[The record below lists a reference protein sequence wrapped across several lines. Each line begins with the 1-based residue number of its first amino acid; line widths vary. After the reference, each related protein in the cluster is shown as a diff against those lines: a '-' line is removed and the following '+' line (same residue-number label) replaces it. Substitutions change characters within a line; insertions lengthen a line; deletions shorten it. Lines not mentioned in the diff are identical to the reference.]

1 MQVGIAGYRG
11 AGKTTVF
18 NCLTGAQAETGY
30 GGAREANR
38 GVIKVPDERIDKLS
52 AIFQPK
58 KTTYADIAFVDVPPP
73 PEGVDDSGI
82 DKQSAAELRKMD
94 ALVHVVCAFGAEHG
108 VPPRGGSV
116 DPLRDLSDFDS
127 ELVLL
132 DVVVLETR
140 LERLKKER
148 KQGLELE
155 QLEKLH
161 ARFGGGETAAR
172 TLAIDDATR
181 AAITGFQ
188 FLSLKPQL
196 ALANFGDDASAADIA
211 ALEAKLREAGGPRG
225 IEVMSMRGNIEAEIA
240 RLPAEDQASFLADLG
255 LSETARARFIR
266 SCYAMLDLIAFFT
279 VGEDEVRA
287 WTIKKGT
294 PAVRAA
300 GKIHSDLER
309 GFIRAEVVS
318 YEDFMRAGKMAKARE
333 AGKLRLEGKDYVV
346 EDGDIINVRF
356 AV

>member
-18 NCLTGAQAETGY
+18 NCLTGAQATTGY
-30 GGAREANR
+30 GGAKEANR
-38 GVIKVPDERIDKLS
+38 GVIKVPDERIDKLA

-94 ALVHVVCAFGAEHG
+94 ALVNVVRAFGAEQG
-108 VPPRGGSV
+108 VPPRQGSV
-116 DPLRDLSDFDS
+116 DLARDLVDYDS
-127 ELVLL
+127 ELTLL

-140 LERLKKER
+140 IERLKKER

-161 ARFGGGETAAR
+161 AHFGDGEKPAR
-172 TLAIDDATR
+172 VVDIDDATR

-196 ALANFGDDASAADIA
+196 SLLNFGDGATAAEIA
-211 ALEAKLREAGGPRG
+211 AAEDSLRKIAGPRG
-225 IEVMSMRGNIEAEIA
+225 IEVMSMRGTIEAEIA
-240 RLPAEDQASFLADLG
+240 GLAPEDQHSFLADLG
-255 LSETARARFIR
+255 LTETARARFIR

-318 YEDFMRAGKMAKARE
+318 YEEFMKVGKLSKARE
-333 AGKLRLEGKDYVV
+333 AGKLRLEGKEYVV
-346 EDGDIINVRF
+346 QDGDIINVRF

>member
-18 NCLTGAQAETGY
+18 NCLTGAKAETGY

-38 GVIKVPDERIDKLS
+38 GVIKVPDKRIDELS
-52 AIFQPK
+52 AVFSPK

-73 PEGVDDSGI
+73 PEGVEDSGI

-94 ALVHVVCAFGAEHG
+94 ALVDVVRAFGPDHG
-108 VPPRGGSV
+108 LPPRGGSV
-116 DPLRDLSDFDS
+116 DAARDVSDFDT
-127 ELVLL
+127 ELTFL

-140 LERLKKER
+140 IERLKKER
-148 KQGLELE
+148 KGGLELE
-155 QLEKLH
+155 LLEKLH
-161 ARFGGGETAAR
+161 ARFGSGDVPAR
-172 TLAIDDATR
+172 KLDLDEATR
-181 AAITGFQ
+181 AQTSGFQ

-196 ALANFGDDASAADIA
+196 ALASFADDATPADIE
-211 ALEAKLREAGGPRG
+211 ALEKQLRAIGAPRG
-225 IEVMSMRGNIEAEIA
+225 VEVMSMRANIEAEIA
-240 RLPAEDQASFLADLG
+240 GLPPDDQASFLADLG
-255 LSETARARFIR
+255 LTETARARFIR
-266 SCYAMLDLIAFFT
+266 ACYAMLDLISFFT

-287 WTIKKGT
+287 WTIRKGT

-318 YEDFMRAGKMAKARE
+318 YEDFMKAGKLAKARE
-333 AGKLRLEGKDYVV
+333 AGKLRLEGKEYVV
-346 EDGDIINVRF
+346 QDGDIINVRF